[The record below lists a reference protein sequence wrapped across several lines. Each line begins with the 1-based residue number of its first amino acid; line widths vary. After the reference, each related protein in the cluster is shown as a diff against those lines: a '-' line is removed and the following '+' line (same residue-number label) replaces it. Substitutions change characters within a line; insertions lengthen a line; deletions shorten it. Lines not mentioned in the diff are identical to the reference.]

1 MTGLWSRPNAL
12 FAASGTRGNL
22 GDMPTRSLAEEGSE
36 LLDQLSQR
44 ISEGTRDLRAYLA
57 SPEGQQ
63 LRRRIAQ
70 IAVVAAPLLFR
81 MRFFRATPVGR
92 ILGMVGGAALLV
104 KLAEALRDWEP
115 TIDIDG

>member
-1 MTGLWSRPNAL
+1 MSTQ
-12 FAASGTRGNL
+12 AAHGQTSDLIEEVTR
-22 GDMPTRSLAEEGSE
+22 RLAEGAGS
-36 LLDQLSQR
+36 
-44 ISEGTRDLRAYLA
+44 LRAYLA

-63 LRRRIAQ
+63 LRKRIAQ
-70 IAVVAAPLLFR
+70 VAVVAAPLLFR
-81 MRFFRATPVGR
+81 MRFFRATPMGR

>member
-1 MTGLWSRPNAL
+1 MSTQ
-12 FAASGTRGNL
+12 AARGQTSDLIEEVTRRLTEGAGNV
-22 GDMPTRSLAEEGSE
+22 RV
-36 LLDQLSQR
+36 
-44 ISEGTRDLRAYLA
+44 YLA
-57 SPEGQQ
+57 SPEGQE
-63 LRRRIAQ
+63 LRKRIAQ